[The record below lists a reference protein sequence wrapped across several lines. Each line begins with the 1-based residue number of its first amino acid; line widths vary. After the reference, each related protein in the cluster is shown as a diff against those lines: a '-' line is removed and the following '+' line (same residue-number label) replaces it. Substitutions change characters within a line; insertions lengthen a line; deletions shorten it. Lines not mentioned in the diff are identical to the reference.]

1 MKKLLSWI
9 LILTMLMTALVAFAS
24 CKKGGND
31 DDGENGDG
39 TGTGGKK
46 EPITQ
51 AAVEDLL
58 SNVGTK
64 MTDLDDMEVR
74 IQLTLTMVEGSS
86 TIAIPVEM
94 VIKADDYRSENPAFS
109 ATFSYELMGERE
121 TYEFCLKD
129 GWFYQTDGFDK
140 EKFPAEEALEETM
153 EELEEV
159 LEMFAPTETEMAAL
173 EGLWADLLESSYA
186 TVDQNG
192 VTEIKFETKL
202 QDLLSALTAIVEGAV
217 GDADI
222 SDMIDEEVAESLGM
236 IEAVLEALSGDLTI
250 VMTVKDN
257 YVTKVET
264 NIGAAV
270 AIEGMSMN
278 YNASLTIEIVNPG
291 QSVTVSAPA
300 DADEYEV
307 DGEDPGNT
315 ARPPAPVVPAD
326 PDEAIAKLEAAGY
339 TITIGDSAESD
350 NYAGYTVIANK
361 QLDDGLPGQITV
373 IYCESVER
381 AEEAYDSFYE
391 LLEFVYSGESDIGI
405 YNETIVWYTVYADI
419 HSVFG

>member
-9 LILTMLMTALVAFAS
+9 LILTMLLTALVTFAS

-140 EKFPAEEALEETM
+140 EKFPAEETLEEAM

-217 GDADI
+217 GDVDI

-264 NIGAAV
+264 NVGAAV

-278 YNASLTIEIVNPG
+278 YNASFTIEIVNPG

-315 ARPPAPVVPAD
+315 VRPAPVVPAD

-339 TITIGDSAESD
+339 TITIGDSAENPD
-350 NYAGYTVIANK
+350 LYMGYTVNASK
-361 QLDDGLPGQITV
+361 FTEEVACQIV
-373 IYCESVER
+373 IVYCEDEAT
-381 AEEAYDSFYE
+381 AENAYQVVNDLIEQANLGYK
-391 LLEFVYSGESDIGI
+391 LEMDG
-405 YNETIVWYTVYADI
+405 TIVWYTIGEENFAD
-419 HSVFG
+419 VFN